1 MLSSAAYDKKVY
13 GGTDVYTARY
23 TEEAVTEF
31 SVVNYVPSQEIY
43 GQMEGN
49 PNIAERISDTDNSL
63 RSGIEEELKE
73 YKDID
78 RDGEAYEGASN
89 YSETISGL
97 PGEYGGSIWD

>member
-1 MLSSAAYDKKVY
+1 MEKV
-13 GGTDVYTARY
+13 
-23 TEEAVTEF
+23 F
-31 SVVNYVPSQEIY
+31 FY

-78 RDGEAYEGASN
+78 RDGESYEGASN
-89 YSETISGL
+89 YTETISGL